1 MSGVDLEKRI
11 SPDLPKC
18 VEAKF
23 VKISDLKVNE
33 LLVMAGFQYLHL
45 QGSCSPAAN
54 MRDPNP
60 STKILTRV
68 ERGSDLND
76 LRAKFHRLGY
86 KRIANFLEGD

>member
-18 VEAKF
+18 VEAKY
-23 VKISDLKVNE
+23 VKISDLKINE
-33 LLVMAGFQYLHL
+33 LLVMTGFQYLHL
-45 QGSCSPAAN
+45 QGSCSPAAK

-68 ERGSDLND
+68 EIESDLND
-76 LRAKFHRLGY
+76 LRAKVHRLGY
-86 KRIANFLEGD
+86 KRIAEFVEGH